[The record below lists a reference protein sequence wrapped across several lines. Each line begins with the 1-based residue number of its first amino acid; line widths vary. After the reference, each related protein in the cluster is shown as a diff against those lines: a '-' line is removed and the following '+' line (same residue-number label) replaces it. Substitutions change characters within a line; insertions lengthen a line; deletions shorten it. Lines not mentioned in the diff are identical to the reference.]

1 MKKTNRLGFQ
11 ILTKTQCQNIFAGA
25 DSGGT
30 NSGGPKSGGTSAG
43 GSVGNDECQLMYLN
57 PPPPVGTPEY
67 QIYLACLYNF
77 PPPVNGNGITP
88 P

>member
-11 ILTKTQCQNIFAGA
+11 ILTKTQCQNIFAGGQ
-25 DSGGT
+25 D
-30 NSGGPKSGGTSAG
+30 NGGPKSGGNTSG
-43 GSVGNDECQLMYLN
+43 GTVGNDECQRIYLN
-57 PPPPVGTPEY
+57 PPAPGTPEY
-67 QIYLACLYNF
+67 DTYLYCLYHF